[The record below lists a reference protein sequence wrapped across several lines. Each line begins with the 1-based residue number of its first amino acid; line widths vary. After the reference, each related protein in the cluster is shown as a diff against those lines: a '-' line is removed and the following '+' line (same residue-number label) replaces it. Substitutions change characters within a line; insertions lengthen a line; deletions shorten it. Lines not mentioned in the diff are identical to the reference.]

1 MKIAYLHGL
10 ESSINQKDPKIKFLN
25 KGFNKV
31 YSPSINYKDD
41 NTFSKLYK
49 DIKSLNPDLIVGS
62 SMGGYVSYLI
72 GSKLSIPVLLFN
84 PAIVDREFDPV
95 VDNSNLKKTKINI
108 QFGKNDSVISG
119 VKVRKHLNDNKV
131 SFTHKEYDGGH
142 RVPADVFINSIKD
155 VLNMNEVHT
164 KIGKI
169 KPKMKHI
176 KLFEQFIPEAKQ
188 FGAKEMIK
196 AFKNS
201 DDWGDAADQVYMKG
215 GNMVF
220 VDTWFY
226 GEGKAMKQLE
236 DSWKKG
242 GSYYDYWNKEYGV
255 DFKIVDTFSEV
266 KAQGR
271 HKKLTKD
278 GIVGVVLKVTPGT
291 VSESKDS

>member
-10 ESSINQKDPKIKFLN
+10 ESTIDQKDPKIKFLN
-25 KGFNKV
+25 KSFNKV

-41 NTFSKLYK
+41 NTFNKLYK

-84 PAIVDREFDPV
+84 PAIVDRKFDPV

-119 VKVRKHLNDNKV
+119 MEVRNYFKKNGISFKHKGYN
-131 SFTHKEYDGGH
+131 GGH

-155 VLNMNEVHT
+155 VLNMNEVDT
-164 KIGKI
+164 KLEKI
-169 KPKMKHI
+169 KTKMKHI

-242 GSYYDYWNKEYGV
+242 GSNYDYWNKEYGV

-291 VSESKDS
+291 VFKSS